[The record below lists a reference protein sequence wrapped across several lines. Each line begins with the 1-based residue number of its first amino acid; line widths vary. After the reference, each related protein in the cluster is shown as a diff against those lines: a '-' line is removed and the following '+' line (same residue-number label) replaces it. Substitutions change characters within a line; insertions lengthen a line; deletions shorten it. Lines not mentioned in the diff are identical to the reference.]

1 MPTLTPEDFDE
12 QTAPA
17 KDPVWEYLA
26 SVDTELADK
35 KYDVAAFRAV
45 LGEGDNRL
53 KQRFNEEDSVE
64 VLVRDRARL
73 VDALLR
79 TAWRLHVG
87 NQYKDLALIAVGGYG
102 RGELNLCSDIDVMI
116 LLPKSEDSAW
126 QAALESFLTFM
137 WDIGLE
143 VGHSVRTIDDCQ
155 RESAADVSVATTL
168 IESRLLAGP
177 EALLEAMRRAL
188 APERVW
194 PTKDF
199 FAAKVAEQE
208 TRHHRFHDT
217 AYNLEPNVKS
227 SPGGLRDIQTI
238 GWVAKRHFGA
248 DSLDE
253 LVKHNFLTRSEL
265 RKLKA
270 AQAFLWRVRFALH
283 LLTGRREDRIL
294 FDYQIKL
301 SKMFGYEDATYTL
314 AVEQFMQRYYRN
326 AMEISL
332 LNEMLLQLF
341 SEAILS
347 DPNLQPVP
355 VNPRFQIRNGYLE
368 TTHEDV
374 FERTPSAL
382 LEIFVVLQQ
391 HAELRGV
398 SATTI
403 RQLTRHLWL
412 IDDEFRQHPRNHR
425 LFMEIL
431 LAPVGVTHELRRM
444 NAYGVLGRYI
454 PAFGRVV
461 GRMQYDLFHVYT
473 VDAHTLFVLSN
484 LRRLAMPKFDH
495 ELPAQS
501 RIMQSLP
508 KPEVAYL
515 GALFHDIAKGRGGDH
530 SELGSVDSETFCLE
544 QGMSRYDARLVS
556 WLVRNHLVF
565 SVTAQKKDISDPQV
579 INEFA
584 QLVGDQ
590 THLDYLYV
598 LTVSDVRG
606 TNPKLWNNWK
616 ASLFTEFYERIKRVL
631 RRGSEKPIDK
641 DELIAENQA
650 AAREALLNAGVS
662 AAQVEGVWE
671 RFPEFYFIRFNA
683 NEIAWHTELL
693 ANRARGDDSPLV
705 SIRQVPGRGGTAVLA
720 YTSRRQYSFA
730 KTTALLDQM
739 GINIVDARIMPTNEG
754 HSLDTYHVLEDTNK
768 ELSDAARIRDIEAEL
783 RRVLATPDGNLTAVT
798 RRANRQ
804 VRLFTTP
811 THINFSEDTLNN
823 RTILELIAADRPGLL
838 SQIGQVFMQEHV
850 YLHDAKI
857 GTVGERA
864 EDVFYVTDEVG
875 QPLITQI
882 RERLQ
887 QQLIAVLD
895 QKALA

>member
-1 MPTLTPEDFDE
+1 MQTLKTENTDDLNT
-12 QTAPA
+12 TAHDPA
-17 KDPVWEYLA
+17 WEYLN
-26 SVDTELADK
+26 SVQPELSANQFS
-35 KYDVAAFRAV
+35 VAAFRAV
-45 LGEGDNRL
+45 LSEGDNRL
-53 KQRFNEEDSVE
+53 KERFKEEDSVE
-64 VLVRDRARL
+64 VIVRDRARL
-73 VDALLR
+73 VDTLLR
-79 TAWRLHVG
+79 TAWNLQIGTQH
-87 NQYKDLALIAVGGYG
+87 KELALIAVGGYG

-116 LLPKSEDSAW
+116 LLPKTEDNAW
-126 QAALESFLTFM
+126 QPRLERFLAFM

-168 IESRLLAGP
+168 IESRMLVGP
-177 EALLEAMRRAL
+177 EALLDAMRRAL
-188 APERVW
+188 APEKVW

-199 FAAKVAEQE
+199 FEAKVAEQVA
-208 TRHHRFHDT
+208 RHHRFHDT

-253 LVKHNFLTRSEL
+253 LVTHNFLTRSEL

-301 SKMFGYEDATYTL
+301 AQMFGYEDATYTL

-347 DPNLQPVP
+347 NPDVAPLP

-368 TTHEDV
+368 TTSEEV
-374 FERTPSAL
+374 FERNPSAL

-391 HAELRGV
+391 HPELRGV
-398 SATTI
+398 SAQTI
-403 RQLTRHLWL
+403 RQITRDLWM
-412 IDDEFRQHPRNHR
+412 IDDEFRQQPRNHR

-495 ELPAQS
+495 ELPAISQV
-501 RIMQSLP
+501 MQALP

-616 ASLFTEFYERIKRVL
+616 ASLFNEFYERIKKAL
-631 RRGSEKPIDK
+631 RRGAENLIDK
-641 DELIAENQA
+641 DELIAESKA
-650 AAREALLNAGVS
+650 KAHPLLLNSGIDTDQLTS
-662 AAQVEGVWE
+662 LWE
-671 RFPEFYFIRFNA
+671 RFPDIYFIRFNP
-683 NEIAWHTELL
+683 NEIAWHAELL
-693 ANRARGDDSPLV
+693 ARRAMDDDSPLV
-705 SIRQVPGRGGTAVLA
+705 RIRQVPGRGGTTVLT
-720 YTSRRQYSFA
+720 YTPRHQYSFA

-739 GINIVDARIMPTNEG
+739 GLNIVDARIIPTNDG
-754 HSLDTYHVLEDTNK
+754 HSLNTYTVLEENNK
-768 ELSDAARIRDIEAEL
+768 ELSDSNRMNEIEREL
-783 RRVLATPDGNLTAVT
+783 SHILATPDGNFKAVT
-798 RRANRQ
+798 RRATRQ
-804 VRLFTTP
+804 SRLFTTA
-811 THINFSEDTLNN
+811 TQINFSDDTLNH
-823 RTILELIAADRPGLL
+823 RTILELIAGDRPGLL
-838 SQIGQVFMQEHV
+838 SQIGKVLMLEHV

-864 EDVFYVTDEVG
+864 EDVFYVTDEAG
-875 QPLITQI
+875 NP
-882 RERLQ
+882 
-887 QQLIAVLD
+887 LD
-895 QKALA
+895 QKTREQLQQRLVTELDQKPAA